1 MEGVGEVT
9 FRGVA
14 LEMAASSG
22 LVSRVVPDVN
32 EGVAPSEAI
41 THGLRFDS
49 CANDLK
55 ASPKGVNNSSGAS
68 TVGGVFPTSE
78 TRFLRFEMD
87 LESEGRGAKLS
98 KGRMISWLG
107 ARASASTIANMSSGA
122 LDVPGLLEASSAAG
136 GWGDAVASIVDW
148 LSGTTDNLLA
158 I

>member
-1 MEGVGEVT
+1 VGEVT

-14 LEMAASSG
+14 LETAASSG

-32 EGVAPSEAI
+32 EGVVPSEAV

-55 ASPKGVNNSSGAS
+55 ASANGVNESSRGS

-107 ARASASTIANMSSGA
+107 ARASASTIANMSSGE

-136 GWGDAVASIVDW
+136 AWTDVVGSTAGW
-148 LSGTTDNLLA
+148 LSGRTDGLLA
-158 I
+158 TYK